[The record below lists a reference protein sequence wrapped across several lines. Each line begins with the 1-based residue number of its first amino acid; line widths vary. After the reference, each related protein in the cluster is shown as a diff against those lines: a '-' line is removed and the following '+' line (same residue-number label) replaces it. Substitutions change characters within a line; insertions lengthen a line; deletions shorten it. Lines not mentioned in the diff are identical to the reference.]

1 MEVEKNMKTE
11 ELLKQIYQELK
22 ESLLRKDDRIFVTE
36 YRIPSINYSENENTE
51 DLYFVSGIK
60 MELDRMMEQ
69 LDFEVYYSSYKDK
82 YFFSNKESIVQA
94 KQLQEIEMEN
104 KKEVMIKQEFIEK
117 IEQEYATLKQVLEQ
131 KTPKEIIAKAY
142 ELVVKEQI
150 KDELKYRNYDKSELK
165 ALIKRKDILEEF
177 YQDWRNADGRLG
189 EILENTIDDTINI
202 IRDNYTKE
210 KRQKMKESR

>member
-1 MEVEKNMKTE
+1 MNTE
-11 ELLKQIYQELK
+11 ELLKQIYQDLK

-117 IEQEYATLKQVLEQ
+117 IEQEYSTLKQVLEQ

-165 ALIKRKDILEEF
+165 ALLKRKDILEEF

-189 EILENTIDDTINI
+189 EVLENTIDDTINI

>member
-1 MEVEKNMKTE
+1 MNTE
-11 ELLKQIYQELK
+11 ELLKQIYQDLK

-82 YFFSNKESIVQA
+82 YFFSNKESIVQT

-165 ALIKRKDILEEF
+165 ALLKRKDILEEF

-202 IRDNYTKE
+202 IRDNYTKD
-210 KRQKMKESR
+210 KKKKMKESR

>member
-1 MEVEKNMKTE
+1 MEVKKNMNTE
-11 ELLKQIYQELK
+11 ELLKQIYQDLK

-82 YFFSNKESIVQA
+82 YFFSNKESIVQT

-142 ELVVKEQI
+142 ELVVKAQI

-165 ALIKRKDILEEF
+165 ALLKRKDILEEF

-202 IRDNYTKE
+202 IRDNYTKD

>member
-1 MEVEKNMKTE
+1 MNTE
-11 ELLKQIYQELK
+11 ELLKQIYQDLK

-165 ALIKRKDILEEF
+165 ALLKRKDILEEF

-202 IRDNYTKE
+202 IRDNYTKD

>member
-1 MEVEKNMKTE
+1 
-11 ELLKQIYQELK
+11 
-22 ESLLRKDDRIFVTE
+22 
-36 YRIPSINYSENENTE
+36 
-51 DLYFVSGIK
+51 

-82 YFFSNKESIVQA
+82 YLFSNKESIVQT

-165 ALIKRKDILEEF
+165 ALLKRKDILEEF

-202 IRDNYTKE
+202 IRDNYTKD

>member
-1 MEVEKNMKTE
+1 MNTE
-11 ELLKQIYQELK
+11 ELLKQIYQDLK

-165 ALIKRKDILEEF
+165 ALLKRKDILEEF

-189 EILENTIDDTINI
+189 EVLENTIDDTINI

>member
-1 MEVEKNMKTE
+1 MEVKKNMNTE
-11 ELLKQIYQELK
+11 ELLKQIYQDLK

-165 ALIKRKDILEEF
+165 ALLKRKDILEEF

>member
-1 MEVEKNMKTE
+1 MEVKKNMNTE
-11 ELLKQIYQELK
+11 ELLKQIYQDLK

-165 ALIKRKDILEEF
+165 ALLKRKDILEEF

-202 IRDNYTKE
+202 IRDNYTKK

>member
-1 MEVEKNMKTE
+1 MEVKKNMNTE
-11 ELLKQIYQELK
+11 ELLKQIYQDLK

-82 YFFSNKESIVQA
+82 YFFSNKESIVQT

-165 ALIKRKDILEEF
+165 ALLKRKDILEEF

-202 IRDNYTKE
+202 IRDNYTKD

>member
-1 MEVEKNMKTE
+1 MNTE
-11 ELLKQIYQELK
+11 ELLKQIYQDLK

-82 YFFSNKESIVQA
+82 YFFSNKESIVQT

-165 ALIKRKDILEEF
+165 ALLKRKDILEEF

-202 IRDNYTKE
+202 IRDNYTKD
-210 KRQKMKESR
+210 KRQKMKESRW

>member
-1 MEVEKNMKTE
+1 MNTE
-11 ELLKQIYQELK
+11 ELLKQIYQDLK

-82 YFFSNKESIVQA
+82 YFFSNKESIVQT

-165 ALIKRKDILEEF
+165 ALLKRKDILEEF

-202 IRDNYTKE
+202 IRDNYTKD

>member
-1 MEVEKNMKTE
+1 MNTE
-11 ELLKQIYQELK
+11 ELLKQIYQDLK

-165 ALIKRKDILEEF
+165 ALLKRKDILEEF

>member
-1 MEVEKNMKTE
+1 MEVKKNMNTE
-11 ELLKQIYQELK
+11 ELLKQIYQDLK

-82 YFFSNKESIVQA
+82 YFFSNKESIVQT

-165 ALIKRKDILEEF
+165 ALLKRKDILEEF

-189 EILENTIDDTINI
+189 EILKNTIDDTINI
-202 IRDNYTKE
+202 IRDNYTKD

>member
-1 MEVEKNMKTE
+1 MKTE

>member
-1 MEVEKNMKTE
+1 MEVKKNMNTE
-11 ELLKQIYQELK
+11 ELLKQIYQDLK

-82 YFFSNKESIVQA
+82 YFFSNKESIVQT

-165 ALIKRKDILEEF
+165 ALLKRKDILEEF

-202 IRDNYTKE
+202 IRDNYTKD
-210 KRQKMKESR
+210 KIQKMKESR

>member
-1 MEVEKNMKTE
+1 MEVKKNMNTE
-11 ELLKQIYQELK
+11 ELLKQIYQDLK

-82 YFFSNKESIVQA
+82 YFFSNKESIVQT

-165 ALIKRKDILEEF
+165 ALLKRKDILEEF

>member
-1 MEVEKNMKTE
+1 MEVKKNMNTE
-11 ELLKQIYQELK
+11 ELLKQIYQDLK

-165 ALIKRKDILEEF
+165 ALLKRKDILEEF

-202 IRDNYTKE
+202 IRDNYTKD

>member
-1 MEVEKNMKTE
+1 MNTE
-11 ELLKQIYQELK
+11 ELLKQIYQDLK

-82 YFFSNKESIVQA
+82 YFFSNKESIVQT

-165 ALIKRKDILEEF
+165 ALLKRKDILEEF

>member
-1 MEVEKNMKTE
+1 MEVKKNMNTE
-11 ELLKQIYQELK
+11 ELLKQIYQDLK
-22 ESLLRKDDRIFVTE
+22 ESLLRKDDRIYATK

-82 YFFSNKESIVQA
+82 YFFSNKESIVQT

-165 ALIKRKDILEEF
+165 ALLKRKDILEEF

-202 IRDNYTKE
+202 IRDNYTKD

>member
-1 MEVEKNMKTE
+1 MNTE
-11 ELLKQIYQELK
+11 ELLKQIYQDLK
-22 ESLLRKDDRIFVTE
+22 ESLLRKDDRIFVAE

-82 YFFSNKESIVQA
+82 YFFSNKESIVQT

-165 ALIKRKDILEEF
+165 ALLKRKDILEEF

-202 IRDNYTKE
+202 IRDNYTKD